1 MLSIART
8 ASFAGSA
15 ALLLTTSPMDFPGNR
30 RDKMEMTSSL
40 VGSSKSPIIRSSLA
54 LWIFYK
60 QPPLCVNWT
69 ISLTG
74 IYIYLKKKWF
84 KERNKKFQKNS
95 MEHYK
100 NLVPVNILLELLLSI
115 NLTKLMDNSYLHHV
129 PTSWSCNIILT
140 NFGVVL
146 YSLCKFGIC
155 LLKIKS
161 TNKCDQCSS
170 LY

>member
-74 IYIYLKKKWF
+74 IYIYLKKNDLKR
-84 KERNKKFQKNS
+84 ETKNS
-95 MEHYK
+95 K
-100 NLVPVNILLELLLSI
+100 RIQWNIIKTCIGKYIVRIAFI
-115 NLTKLMDNSYLHHV
+115 NLTKFMDNSYLHHV

-140 NFGVVL
+140 NFRVVL
-146 YSLCKFGIC
+146 DSLCKFGIC
-155 LLKIKS
+155 LLKNKS

-170 LY
+170 LS

>member
-1 MLSIART
+1 MQNKNSTNECVLKSESHLSVNASWVTLAWGRWGWMLSIART

-100 NLVPVNILLELLLSI
+100 KLVPVNILLELLLSI
-115 NLTKLMDNSYLHHV
+115 
-129 PTSWSCNIILT
+129 
-140 NFGVVL
+140 
-146 YSLCKFGIC
+146 
-155 LLKIKS
+155 
-161 TNKCDQCSS
+161 
-170 LY
+170 

>member
-74 IYIYLKKKWF
+74 IYIYLKKNDLKRET
-84 KERNKKFQKNS
+84 KNSKNS

-100 NLVPVNILLELLLSI
+100 KLVPVNILLELLLSI
-115 NLTKLMDNSYLHHV
+115 YLTKLMDNSYLHHV

-140 NFGVVL
+140 NFRVVL
-146 YSLCKFGIC
+146 DSLCKFGIC

>member
-15 ALLLTTSPMDFPGNR
+15 ALLLTTSPMDFPGNK

-74 IYIYLKKKWF
+74 IYIYLKKNDLKI
-84 KERNKKFQKNS
+84 ETKNS
-95 MEHYK
+95 K
-100 NLVPVNILLELLLSI
+100 RLVPVNILLELLLSI

-140 NFGVVL
+140 NFRVVL
-146 YSLCKFGIC
+146 DSLCKFGIC
-155 LLKIKS
+155 LLKNKS